1 MRVFTVCF
9 PPTAVTWAVVR
20 GVGCEAFA
28 NNAAQRLVY
37 ALECAEGCCPVP
49 WVVTGELRKGVEGL
63 EVPPPP
69 TTTPSLAFV

>member
-1 MRVFTVCF
+1 M
-9 PPTAVTWAVVR
+9 
-20 GVGCEAFA
+20 
-28 NNAAQRLVY
+28 
-37 ALECAEGCCPVP
+37 P